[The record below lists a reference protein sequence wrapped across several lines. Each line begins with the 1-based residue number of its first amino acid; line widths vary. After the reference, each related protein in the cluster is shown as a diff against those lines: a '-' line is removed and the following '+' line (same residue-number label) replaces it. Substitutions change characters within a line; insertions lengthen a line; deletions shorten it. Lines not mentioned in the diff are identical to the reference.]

1 MGNHTDV
8 VFCSQVALEIV
19 CNSLESE
26 QRETVAEAK
35 AGLEGL
41 RRKVNTHNL
50 ERVRRVK
57 TKLTRLTGRVAKVRL
72 FLFPCDESFGDGGGD
87 NQNQSRS
94 HIPGDDESAPAGSWV
109 DDMGNQT
116 DVPCVLC
123 TGAGRT

>member
-57 TKLTRLTGRVAKVRL
+57 TRLTRLTGRVAKIRL

-94 HIPGDDESAPAGSWV
+94 HIPGDDESAPGF
-109 DDMGNQT
+109 
-116 DVPCVLC
+116 L
-123 TGAGRT
+123 GRRRGQLD

>member
-87 NQNQSRS
+87 NQNQKPKPHPR
-94 HIPGDDESAPAGSWV
+94 
-109 DDMGNQT
+109 
-116 DVPCVLC
+116 
-123 TGAGRT
+123 GRRVGTRGFLGRRRGQLD

>member
-1 MGNHTDV
+1 M
-8 VFCSQVALEIV
+8 

-57 TKLTRLTGRVAKVRL
+57 TKLTRLTGRVAKVSL
-72 FLFPCDESFGDGGGD
+72 L
-87 NQNQSRS
+87 
-94 HIPGDDESAPAGSWV
+94 
-109 DDMGNQT
+109 
-116 DVPCVLC
+116 
-123 TGAGRT
+123 